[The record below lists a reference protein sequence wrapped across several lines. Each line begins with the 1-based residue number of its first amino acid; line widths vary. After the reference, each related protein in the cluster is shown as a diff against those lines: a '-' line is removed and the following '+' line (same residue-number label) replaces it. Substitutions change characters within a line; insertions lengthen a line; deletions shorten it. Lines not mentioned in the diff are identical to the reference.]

1 MYCAFKSSTFVR
13 KIQANNQIINYYDNE
28 HSEKNHCRNNFT
40 EQYLQLN

>member
-28 HSEKNHCRNNFT
+28 HSEKTTVGTTLLSSICS
-40 EQYLQLN
+40 